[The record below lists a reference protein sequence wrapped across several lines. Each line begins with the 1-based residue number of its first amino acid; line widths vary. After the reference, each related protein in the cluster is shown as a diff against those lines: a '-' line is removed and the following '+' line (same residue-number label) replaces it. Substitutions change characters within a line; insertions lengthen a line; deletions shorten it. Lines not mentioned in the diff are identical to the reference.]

1 MENKLNLSNKQS
13 TTIIW
18 TLLMV
23 MPLLGMTIDLI
34 APSLPAISSQLN
46 ISDSLAKETF
56 TTFLF
61 GFAFGNFFAGFISD
75 AYGRRN
81 ILRIGLFLFS
91 VISIVPV
98 LFPEINVLLASRF
111 IQGITMGMSAI
122 VVRAAF
128 SDIVPKD
135 KLVHLGAVIG
145 MMWGLGP
152 VIGPLIGSYLQENF
166 GWQSCFYFFS
176 IVSLLN
182 FISVFFIVPETHFN
196 RQPLKFKTIQR
207 NMLEVLKSRTFIA
220 LPIMMGMSYSLILSF
235 HTMAPFFIQE
245 MLHHS
250 PVFFGKIALLLG
262 VGYVITTIVVKKLL
276 RHFLASQI
284 LSISII
290 FFLAAAIIGLILSY
304 FYPNSVTLL
313 VIISLMMFI
322 ASGFIFLLSL
332 GSGLAMFGHIIGTAT
347 AIMYLINGG
356 LNATISFIVSL
367 THINNLTTIIWVYVL
382 LMSAIT
388 IVYFYLYKPQ
398 KST

>member
-1 MENKLNLSNKQS
+1 MENKLSLNNRQS

-34 APSLPAISSQLN
+34 APSLPAISRQLN

-91 VISIVPV
+91 MISIVPV
-98 LFPEINVLLASRF
+98 LFPQIHVLLLSRF
-111 IQGITMGMSAI
+111 IQGIAMGMSAI

-128 SDIVPKD
+128 SDILPKE

-152 VIGPLIGSYLQENF
+152 VIGPLVGSYLQEHF
-166 GWQSCFYFFS
+166 GWEACFYFFS
-176 IVSLLN
+176 IASLLN

-196 RQPLKFKTIQR
+196 RQPLKFKTIKK
-207 NMLEVLKSRTFIA
+207 NMLEVLSSRTFIA
-220 LPIMMGMSYSLILSF
+220 LPIMMGVSYSLILSF
-235 HTMAPFFIQE
+235 HTMAPFFIQN
-245 MLHHS
+245 MLHQS
-250 PVFFGKIALLLG
+250 PIFFGKIALFLG
-262 VGYVITTIVVKKLL
+262 VGYIITTIIVKRLL

-284 LSISII
+284 LSASVI
-290 FFLAAAIIGLILSY
+290 FFLATATIGLILSY

-322 ASGFIFLLSL
+322 ATGVIFPLSL
-332 GSGLAMFGHIIGTAT
+332 GSGLAMFGHIVGTAT

-356 LNATISFIVSL
+356 LNATISFIVSV

-388 IVYFYLYKPQ
+388 IVYFSLYKPQ
-398 KST
+398 KSI